1 MQEWEDGRGQADYP
15 LVKIF
20 QGVADHE
27 DHGAL
32 RRWQKAGMCPS
43 APKSLFSV

>member
-1 MQEWEDGRGQADYP
+1 MGNSNVAMGGTVQEWGDGRGQADYP

-27 DHGAL
+27 DHGTL
-32 RRWQKAGMCPS
+32 S
-43 APKSLFSV
+43 